1 MQRQALPLSTKTIS
15 LSLSLSLNKYPPHL
29 QKNKIDKILE
39 RKEEMNKKKSE
50 EKKEGRKEEEEK
62 KRERNV
68 CRTQHTHTWLCDQ
81 EVNNWPFE
89 TTLKWS
95 FPAPMRNAA
104 KPFFNVT
111 ENGVRKEQEEGEGG
125 GGGRWEGEE

>member
-62 KRERNV
+62 KEKEMFVGRN
-68 CRTQHTHTWLCDQ
+68 
-81 EVNNWPFE
+81 
-89 TTLKWS
+89 TLTRDFATKKLTIGPLKRLWNDR
-95 FPAPMRNAA
+95 FRPRCGMRLSH
-104 KPFFNVT
+104 FLT
-111 ENGVRKEQEEGEGG
+111 LRKMA
-125 GGGRWEGEE
+125 